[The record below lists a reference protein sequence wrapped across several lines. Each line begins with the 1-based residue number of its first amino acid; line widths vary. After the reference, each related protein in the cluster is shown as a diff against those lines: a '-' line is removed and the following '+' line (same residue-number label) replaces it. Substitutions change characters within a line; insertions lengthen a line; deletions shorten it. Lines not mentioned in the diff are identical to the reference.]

1 MRGTVTRAA
10 ASVVALP
17 LLLASGL
24 LAAPAAGHA
33 ADQLFPE
40 AQICSQAGA
49 DQATVDPLRLI
60 QWLLGR
66 ANVSDAALDTNRDG
80 DTLLSE
86 KRLALVD
93 PDYCAAVAAGCSAGD
108 VSALRGLHDDLGEF
122 VATEGGEDYRFE
134 RLRHPSAEEQRSAPF
149 LDPAFE
155 TDGQEFQIGEV
166 LDVER
171 RFVEIA
177 CVEQPPPA
185 IGGPVA
191 LGSGREILGWRAD
204 PERPGGFRLTSQ
216 IDDLSRDRA
225 QLATVRPAQLS
236 INANLED
243 DTTSYQI
250 AAVAG
255 YDFELERAEDLRS
268 SVIPFL
274 QLERFFD
281 GTTKTTDKLGAGIQ
295 AVTTYQSETGA
306 SDQIALTPL
315 YLTDTGFDNQ
325 IGTFK
330 MRWTP
335 TLSSAAPLPL
345 GFDRTYG
352 PVVLNLSFDGLS
364 DAGRIFNRGGEDS
377 PLEDRGNFFRA
388 GGRIGLRVRG
398 ARGTA
403 LSQIELHLTNRSL
416 INIGPGPD
424 LLNRFDATL
433 SFLFPDSDNYQI
445 SFSYTVGRNDDTL
458 ERIEL
463 WRTQLGIR
471 F

>member
-1 MRGTVTRAA
+1 MMRDSVTRGA
-10 ASVVALP
+10 ASVVASP
-17 LLLASGL
+17 LLLAFGL
-24 LAAPAAGHA
+24 LGAPATASA
-33 ADQLFPE
+33 ADSFPQ
-40 AQICSQAGA
+40 AQICVETGA
-49 DQATVDPLRLI
+49 HRTTVDPLRLI
-60 QWLLGR
+60 QWLI
-66 ANVSDAALDTNRDG
+66 ATEPIADAALDTNRDG
-80 DTLLSE
+80 STLLAE
-86 KRLALVD
+86 KQLALTA
-93 PDYCAAVAAGCSAGD
+93 PSYCAEIAAGCTAADGA
-108 VSALRGLHDDLGEF
+108 ALQRARDDLAAF
-122 VATEGGEDYRFE
+122 VVNEGGEDYRFE
-134 RLRHPSAEEQRSAPF
+134 RLRRPTAEERRSARF
-149 LDPAFE
+149 LDPALE
-155 TDGQEFQIGEV
+155 TEGQEFQIGEV

-177 CVEQPPPA
+177 CVEQPPL
-185 IGGPVA
+185 GGPIA
-191 LGSGREILGWRAD
+191 LGSGREILGWRAN
-204 PERPGGFRLTSQ
+204 PERRGGFRLTSQ
-216 IDDLSRDRA
+216 IDDLSRDRG
-225 QLATVRPAQLS
+225 QLASVRPAQLS

-243 DTTSYQI
+243 DTTSYQV

-281 GTTKTTDKLGAGIQ
+281 GTTETVDKLGAGVQ
-295 AVTTYQSETGA
+295 AVTTYGSEATG

-315 YLTDTGFDNQ
+315 YLTDTGFDSQ

-330 MRWTP
+330 LRWTP

-364 DAGRIFNRGGEDS
+364 DAGRVFDRVEDS
-377 PLEDRGNFFRA
+377 PLEDRENFFRV
-388 GGRIGLRVRG
+388 GGRTGLRVRG
-398 ARGTA
+398 APGTA
-403 LSQIELHLTNRSL
+403 LSQIELDLTNKAL
-416 INIGPGPD
+416 VNIGPGPS

-433 SFLFPDSDNYQI
+433 SFLFPNSDNYRI

-458 ERIEL
+458 ERLQL

>member
-1 MRGTVTRAA
+1 RDRGQ
-10 ASVVALP
+10 
-17 LLLASGL
+17 LAS
-24 LAAPAAGHA
+24 
-33 ADQLFPE
+33 
-40 AQICSQAGA
+40 
-49 DQATVDPLRLI
+49 
-60 QWLLGR
+60 
-66 ANVSDAALDTNRDG
+66 
-80 DTLLSE
+80 
-86 KRLALVD
+86 
-93 PDYCAAVAAGCSAGD
+93 
-108 VSALRGLHDDLGEF
+108 
-122 VATEGGEDYRFE
+122 
-134 RLRHPSAEEQRSAPF
+134 
-149 LDPAFE
+149 
-155 TDGQEFQIGEV
+155 
-166 LDVER
+166 
-171 RFVEIA
+171 
-177 CVEQPPPA
+177 
-185 IGGPVA
+185 
-191 LGSGREILGWRAD
+191 
-204 PERPGGFRLTSQ
+204 
-216 IDDLSRDRA
+216 
-225 QLATVRPAQLS
+225 VRPAQLS
-236 INANLED
+236 INANVEED
-243 DTTSYQI
+243 KTSYQI

-255 YDFELERAEDLRS
+255 YDFELARSVDRS

-281 GTTKTTDKLGAGIQ
+281 GTTETIDKLGAGVQ
-295 AVTTYQSETGA
+295 AVTTYGSEAAG

-330 MRWTP
+330 LRWTP

-364 DAGRIFNRGGEDS
+364 DAGRIFNGGDDS
-377 PLEDRGNFFRA
+377 PLEDRENFFRA

-403 LSQIELHLTNRSL
+403 LRQIELHLTNRHL
-416 INIGPGPD
+416 VNIGPGPT

>member
-1 MRGTVTRAA
+1 MFRVQAVVLSVLVATADAA
-10 ASVVALP
+10 A
-17 LLLASGL
+17 
-24 LAAPAAGHA
+24 APEPI
-33 ADQLFPE
+33 FPPS
-40 AQICSQAGA
+40 QICSTTGA
-49 DQATVDPLRLI
+49 QSTVDPLRLI
-60 QWLLGR
+60 QWLIATGPI
-66 ANVSDAALDTNRDG
+66 ADAALDTNRDG
-80 DTLLSE
+80 STLLAE
-86 KRLALVD
+86 KQLALTA
-93 PDYCAAVAAGCSAGD
+93 PRYCAEIAAGCTAAD
-108 VSALRGLHDDLGEF
+108 DAALQKARDGLAAF
-122 VATEGGEDYRFE
+122 VVAEGGEGYRFE
-134 RLRHPSAEEQRSAPF
+134 RLRRPTAEERRSTRF
-149 LDPAFE
+149 LDPALE
-155 TDGQEFQIGEV
+155 SEGQAFQIGEV

-177 CVEQPPPA
+177 CIEQPTPVP
-185 IGGPVA
+185 GGPIA
-191 LGSGREILGWRAD
+191 LGSGREILGWRED

-225 QLATVRPAQLS
+225 QLASVRPAQLS

-255 YDFELERAEDLRS
+255 YDFELERGGDLRS

-274 QLERFFD
+274 QFERFFD
-281 GTTKTTDKLGAGIQ
+281 GTTETTDKLGAGIQ

-364 DAGRIFNRGGEDS
+364 DAGRIFARSDDS
-377 PLEDRGNFFRA
+377 PLEGRENFFRA
-388 GGRIGLRVRG
+388 GGRIGLRIRG

-416 INIGPGPD
+416 ANIGPGPD
-424 LLNRFDATL
+424 LLNRFDAML
-433 SFLFPDSDNYQI
+433 SFLFPDSDNYQV

-458 ERIEL
+458 ERIQL
-463 WRTQLGIR
+463 WRTQLGTR
-471 F
+471 S

>member
-1 MRGTVTRAA
+1 
-10 ASVVALP
+10 
-17 LLLASGL
+17 
-24 LAAPAAGHA
+24 
-33 ADQLFPE
+33 
-40 AQICSQAGA
+40 
-49 DQATVDPLRLI
+49 
-60 QWLLGR
+60 
-66 ANVSDAALDTNRDG
+66 VSDAALDTDRDG
-80 DTLLSE
+80 STLLSE
-86 KRLALVD
+86 KQLALAH
-93 PDYCAAVAAGCSAGD
+93 PDYCAAVATGCTVAD
-108 VSALRGLHDDLGEF
+108 AAALRRLHDDLARFG
-122 VATEGGEDYRFE
+122 ATEGGQNYRFE
-134 RLRHPSAEEQRSAPF
+134 RLRRPSAEERQSAPF
-149 LDPAFE
+149 LDPALE
-155 TDGQEFQIGEV
+155 AEGQEFQIGEV

-185 IGGPVA
+185 PAGPIA
-191 LGSGREILGWRAD
+191 LGSGREILGWRAN
-204 PERPGGFRLTSQ
+204 PERRGGFRLTSQ

-225 QLATVRPAQLS
+225 QLGSVRPAQLS
-236 INANLED
+236 INANVEENK
-243 DTTSYQI
+243 TSYQI

-281 GTTKTTDKLGAGIQ
+281 GTTETIDKLGAGVQ
-295 AVTTYQSETGA
+295 AVTTYGSETTG
-306 SDQIALTPL
+306 SDQIALTPV
-315 YLTDTGFDNQ
+315 YLTDTGLDNR
-325 IGTFK
+325 IATFK

-352 PVVLNLSFDGLS
+352 PVVVNLSFDGLS
-364 DAGRIFNRGGEDS
+364 DAGRVLARTDDS
-377 PLEDRGNFFRA
+377 PLDDQENFFRA
-388 GGRIGLRVRG
+388 GGRVGLRVRG

-403 LSQIELHLTNRSL
+403 LRQFQLDLTNRSL
-416 INIGPGPD
+416 VNIGAGPG

-458 ERIEL
+458 ERIEF

>member
-1 MRGTVTRAA
+1 MIVGTVTRAA
-10 ASVVALP
+10 ASVVAFFP
-17 LLLASGL
+17 LLAFGL
-24 LAAPAAGHA
+24 LGAPPVARA
-33 ADQLFPE
+33 ADSAFPQ
-40 AQICSQAGA
+40 AQICVEAAG
-49 DQATVDPLRLI
+49 DRRTLDPLRLI
-60 QWLLGR
+60 QWLIATGPI
-66 ANVSDAALDTNRDG
+66 ADAALDTDRDG
-80 DTLLSE
+80 STLLAE
-86 KRLALVD
+86 KQLALTA
-93 PDYCAAVAAGCSAGD
+93 PRYCAEIAAGCNAAD
-108 VSALRGLHDDLGEF
+108 DAALQKARDDLAAF
-122 VATEGGEDYRFE
+122 VVDEGGEAYRFE
-134 RLRHPSAEEQRSAPF
+134 RLRRPTAEERSARF

-155 TDGQEFQIGEV
+155 TEGQDFQIGEV

-177 CVEQPPPA
+177 CIEQSAPPP
-185 IGGPVA
+185 GGPIA
-191 LGSGREILGWRAD
+191 LGSGSEILGWRAN
-204 PERPGGFRLTSQ
+204 PERHGGFRLTSQ

-225 QLATVRPAQLS
+225 QLASVRPAQLS

-243 DTTSYQI
+243 DTTSYQV

-274 QLERFFD
+274 QFERFFD
-281 GTTKTTDKLGAGIQ
+281 GTTETIDKLGAGVQ
-295 AVTTYQSETGA
+295 AVTTYGSEATG

-315 YLTDTGFDNQ
+315 YLTDTGFDSR

-352 PVVLNLSFDGLS
+352 PAVLNMTFDGLS
-364 DAGRIFNRGGEDS
+364 DAGRVFNRSEDS
-377 PLEDRGNFFRA
+377 PLEEGENFFRA
-388 GGRIGLRVRG
+388 GGRIGLRIRG
-398 ARGTA
+398 ARDTA
-403 LSQIELHLTNRSL
+403 FRQIELDLSNRSL
-416 INIGPGPD
+416 VNVGSGPT

-433 SFLFPDSDNYQI
+433 SFLFPDSENYRI